1 MKRTVVDLMSQN
13 YHEVYQNLKKLA
25 NERKRRNRMTIDEI
39 EKLVEDTGGNKQK
52 AKKQFQNVIQK
63 QKSFKNLNGQV
74 KKVTMTFLEENNSLD
89 KSRRQTTKEF
99 MPD

>member
-89 KSRRQTTKEF
+89 KSRRQTT
-99 MPD
+99 